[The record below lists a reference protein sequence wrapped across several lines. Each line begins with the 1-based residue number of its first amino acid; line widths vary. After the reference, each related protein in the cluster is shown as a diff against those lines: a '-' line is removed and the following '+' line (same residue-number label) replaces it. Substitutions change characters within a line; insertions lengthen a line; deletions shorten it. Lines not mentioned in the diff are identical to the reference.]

1 MGDGTEAGSGTTVY
15 DMSSNSNNATLTNG
29 PTYSSDVPPTTFS
42 NTYSVDLDGTDD
54 YMSVDPGSINLYG
67 FSCWFKPSV
76 ALSAS
81 SGTPYVLLGQ
91 LSSSYFL
98 ALGGDITGDF
108 TNELITIRASSQ
120 NSFAYTSASATIS
133 TDWHHVVGAWSTSA
147 ATTGGNGYDIWLD
160 GVKVG
165 NAAGSSPASSPY
177 SIGAV
182 PFRVGQRQNAAYP
195 FNGLIDE
202 VSVFTS
208 ALSASDIATLYN
220 SGTPGDISSLSPFG
234 WWRMGDN
241 DGGSGTT
248 ITAQGSGGNDGTLTN
263 GPTFST
269 DVP

>member
-1 MGDGTEAGSGTTVY
+1 MGSSTISLGLGLGGGKSATSSGRLPGGGGL
-15 DMSSNSNNATLTNG
+15 SNL
-29 PTYSSDVPPTTFS
+29 
-42 NTYSVDLDGTDD
+42 YSVEFDGSDD
-54 YMSVDPGSINLYG
+54 YMALDTGSINLYG
-67 FSCWFKPSV
+67 FSCWFK
-76 ALSAS
+76 ADKTFSAS
-81 SGTPYVLLGQ
+81 SGGPFYVLLGP
-91 LSSSYFL
+91 SGSTMPATSYFL

-133 TDWHHVVGAWSTSA
+133 TDWHHIVGAWSTSA

-165 NAAGSSPASSPY
+165 NAAGSSTPSSPY
-177 SIGAV
+177 SIGLI
-182 PFRVGQRQNAAYP
+182 PLRVGQRQNGAYP

-202 VSVFTS
+202 VSIFTS
-208 ALSASDIATLYN
+208 TLSASDIATLYN

-241 DGGSGTT
+241 DSGTGTT
-248 ITAQGSGGNDGTLTN
+248 ITDQGSGSNNGTLTN

-269 DVP
+269 TVPT